1 MTKSTKF
8 VSESEYNSRRTAYN
22 RSYNNQIVK
31 SKKNVCCQTDRS
43 YPIKSEKHVKHI
55 QTENYTSTNTS
66 SSKDIKT
73 IFATD
78 RANFDSERSKT
89 NLELL
94 GTRYMKK
101 IASRKHRNDTTE
113 KRPRK
118 YDTKNSSRICGKENK
133 FVKLK
138 RRGTIKNINLLPET
152 FFDNSCVTNFASDN
166 LTKILRKYNRR
177 KEALSENKK
186 YDLQRMLNNRI
197 ENDVDI
203 SKSIACNDTYFI
215 DSTNRVEDEEGITL
229 ENSVPVE
236 SNVNS
241 PETSNVSWKSNNYL
255 VEDKTSEVMILG
267 NVKKRLEEDYDDYFS
282 LHDDDLFHDAEDSN
296 DILEIDQPSAEV
308 TMNHYDYYRYTL
320 HNIYPNEPKS
330 MLVTASATKHLKTK
344 QELTGQSVQT
354 SRNCTSF
361 IHKFRFA
368 NSSLNCNRSSLR
380 EQECSPSSSI
390 EYCSARDV
398 SLSKLQS
405 SHDNCFSNDVSFKDD
420 NMLQDTREFFD
431 RIPVDSYTVCCYQRN
446 STPNFSNS
454 SKLIT
459 ESLDFETLTDCS
471 RDQFRITSNERPN
484 EESEK
489 KVREEWRGY
498 VRKMDLLPTYD
509 FDTDSSYSDESLNRR
524 IDVVIKEFTENLI
537 LSERKAKTKLRK
549 MKNSTRHRQTSKRR
563 KNRQQVC
570 LEIFNIGCGYLNW
583 RMRLSV
589 GLYNSLYN
597 SLSDSS
603 KAMRKLWVGLI
614 WNRHDLYTYSIVK
627 FDVKIIQIIEPQY
640 FIYVKKCFDICKNI
654 IYRIYIVY
662 YIYFE
667 RNIHPWNKRIKFC
680 KILWILNPYQNSS
693 FFLIGMLDRI

>member
-43 YPIKSEKHVKHI
+43 YPIKSEKYVKHI

-203 SKSIACNDTYFI
+203 SKSIACNDKYFI

-255 VEDKTSEVMILG
+255 VEDKNSEVMILG

-570 LEIFNIGCGYLNW
+570 LEIFNIGCGYLN
-583 RMRLSV
+583 
-589 GLYNSLYN
+589 
-597 SLSDSS
+597 
-603 KAMRKLWVGLI
+603 
-614 WNRHDLYTYSIVK
+614 
-627 FDVKIIQIIEPQY
+627 
-640 FIYVKKCFDICKNI
+640 
-654 IYRIYIVY
+654 
-662 YIYFE
+662 
-667 RNIHPWNKRIKFC
+667 
-680 KILWILNPYQNSS
+680 
-693 FFLIGMLDRI
+693 